1 MNKGTFTAI
10 STALLLQACGTI
22 PQDRTVSGAGLGAA
36 TGAVIGAVTTMAV
49 LPAAAIGAAA
59 GALTGALTTPEQVN
73 LGTPAWKHGVQ
84 STTPPAAPTASVTE
98 IQSHLSNL
106 GYDPGPV
113 DGVCGPRTRA
123 AIRQYQQDR
132 GLIADG
138 VPSVAL
144 AESLRE
150 ADS

>member
-1 MNKGTFTAI
+1 
-10 STALLLQACGTI
+10 
-22 PQDRTVSGAGLGAA
+22 
-36 TGAVIGAVTTMAV
+36 MAV

-84 STTPPAAPTASVTE
+84 SAAPPAAAPAASVTE
-98 IQSHLSNL
+98 IQTRLANL
-106 GYDPGPV
+106 GYEPGPI
-113 DGVCGPRTRA
+113 DGLCGPRTRA
-123 AIRQYQQDR
+123 AIRHYQQDR
-132 GLIADG
+132 GLTADG

-144 AESLRE
+144 VESLRQ